1 MKLLRQHLKHKDKSR
16 LFLDLVGYY
25 IAKKDL
31 DAVKSLLSNAGSY
44 VSDPLLLNRI
54 KNMFLMTSY
63 CNDMFGL
70 GEDIVGTMT
79 NMVFAGNVNIR
90 INKQKRAQKLVD
102 DLYFDGEFFNKLK
115 EAYKAAISTNGESF
129 IFFLVDDIVDEDGN
143 VISQRFN
150 KFDVSPSFEVEVGT
164 NYVRRKFYEYV
175 ERTSRDKEKAF
186 DIYEI
191 HYDYIMID
199 KEEYML
205 EIKGYDEEGRQVDDY
220 IVYKLLNINTLR
232 QYFNFKPYEILK
244 VGAGMLPNILFI
256 ENQLSRA
263 LYFQDR
269 DLEVSQPEVY
279 IPQHMLSS
287 ADSNALETE
296 NMYNAYSK
304 YKVVRSNL
312 DDAKVQYEQGVSAIR
327 EIERHITLNVLRGCL
342 DAKISPVSLGY
353 TLTDTMASNTDVG
366 TAKER
371 VSIRLRENHIIDL
384 KPTISKLIKTYLYLN
399 NVKNLNVV
407 DIAVIFDPY
416 ITPSIEQMTNTLSKQ
431 VQFGIKSREL
441 AVQELNKNELSD
453 EEVALEYERIKE
465 LGTQI
470 DYNVD
475 QREQARKGETN
486 ILKSNKVEE

>member
-1 MKLLRQHLKHKDKSR
+1 MKLLKQHLKHKDKSR

-31 DAVKSLLSNAGSY
+31 DAVKSLLANAGSY
-44 VSDPLLLNRI
+44 VSDPFLLNRI
-54 KNMFLMTSY
+54 KNMFLMTNY
-63 CNDMFGL
+63 CTDMFGL
-70 GEDIVGTMT
+70 GEDIVGTMS
-79 NMVFAGNVNIR
+79 NMVFAGNVNIK
-90 INKQKRAQKLVD
+90 INKHKRAQKLVD
-102 DLYFDGEFFNKLK
+102 DLYFDGDFFNKIK
-115 EAYKAAISTNGESF
+115 EAYKSAISTSGESY
-129 IFFLVDDIVDEDGN
+129 IFFLVDDVVDEN
-143 VISQRFN
+143 NEVISQRFN
-150 KFDVSPSFEVEVGT
+150 GFDVAPSFEIERGS
-164 NYVRRKFYEYV
+164 NYVRRKYYEYV
-175 ERTSRDKEKAF
+175 ERITDTKDKAY

-191 HYDYIMID
+191 HYNYVELGKD
-199 KEEYML
+199 EYML
-205 EIKGYDEEGRQVDDY
+205 DIKGYDEEQRPISDY
-220 IVYKLLNINTLR
+220 VIYKLLNINTLK
-232 QYFNFKPYEILK
+232 QYFNFKPYEI
-244 VGAGMLPNILFI
+244 VNIGEGMLPNILFI

-279 IPQHMLSS
+279 IPQHLLSS
-287 ADSNALETE
+287 FDKNKLDAE
-296 NMYNAYSK
+296 NIYDPYSK
-304 YKVVRSNL
+304 YKVIRNNL
-312 DDAKVQYEQGVSAIR
+312 DDATVQYHQGISAIR

-384 KPTISKLIKTYLYLN
+384 KPTISKLVKTYLFLHG
-399 NVKNLNVV
+399 VKSVEVV
-407 DIAVIFDPY
+407 DIAVMFDPY
-416 ITPSIEQMTNTLSKQ
+416 ITPSVEQMTNTLAKQ

-453 EEVALEYERIKE
+453 EEVAIEYERIKE

-475 QREQARKGETN
+475 QREQARKGTSN
-486 ILKSNKVEE
+486 VLKSEKVEE